1 MAASSSPSRGPP
13 EPDPGAGIK
22 FDIPPALRQFTYF
35 SRLPL
40 ELQDQIW
47 EATVDDPG
55 VQWLRLDHPS
65 GRNIWGV
72 HGLSAPPL
80 THNDNVKSLQ
90 ETEEDPIKLECQ
102 FESTPL
108 STRAHISHPE
118 NPLADKS
125 WHVYVE
131 KQMATLMA
139 TTQRS
144 QNHAVRMIRKA
155 DIEAFSWGQ
164 HHGSRHFVM
173 LDGSR
178 DLAFIEYLPAHLYA
192 SDCSLN
198 VLFDT
203 EYLAK
208 FRNVAVRYHADWQV
222 NLDPAAVCSQCG
234 RFHGSTR
241 AVTPRHL
248 YHFLARTF
256 PNLETVWLV
265 DYMMVEKQIGPK
277 ADHTYDRS
285 YWRGK
290 SFHAR
295 QRLTVETKIGS
306 GALSTSAMTKHPRYF
321 RAIDRTFCEAT
332 DRSWSVKERVTSLR
346 DWLQDAYLRYSRHS
360 MYACHKSPEK
370 VKFGILGCRHD
381 QTTRMTAER
390 TAKRIRMKKREADA
404 DPVTMRKTRRKL
416 SLSADQS
423 IFSFNH
429 AYENPESSPEQMHI
443 FGNGTLSGFKFGFEI
458 GKLTLGD

>member
-1 MAASSSPSRGPP
+1 MAASPPPSLDSS
-13 EPDPGAGIK
+13 EPDSTAGIK
-22 FDIPPALRQFTYF
+22 FDIPPALRQFTCF
-35 SRLPL
+35 SRLPI

-80 THNDNVKSLQ
+80 THNDSAKSPQ
-90 ETEEDPIKLECQ
+90 ETEEDPIKVECR

-108 STRAHISHPE
+108 STRAYISHPE
-118 NPLADKS
+118 SPLADKS

-144 QNHAVRMIRKA
+144 QNHAIRMMKKA
-155 DIEAFSWGQ
+155 DIEAFSWEQ
-164 HHGSRHFVM
+164 YHGSRHFIM

-178 DLAFIEYLPAHLYA
+178 DLAFIEYLPTHLYA
-192 SDCSLN
+192 SDCTLN

-203 EYLAK
+203 DHLAK

-222 NLDPAAVCSQCG
+222 NLDPAAVCPQCG

-248 YHFLARTF
+248 YQFLARTF

-265 DYMMVEKQIGPK
+265 DYMMVEKQLGPRP
-277 ADHTYDRS
+277 AHNYDRS
-285 YWRGK
+285 CWRGK
-290 SFHAR
+290 SCHAR
-295 QRLTVETKIGS
+295 GRLSIETKIGS
-306 GALSTSAMTKHPRYF
+306 GASSTSAMKQNPRYF

-332 DRSWSVKERVTSLR
+332 DESWFIKKRVTSLR

-360 MYACHKSPEK
+360 LYACHKSPEK
-370 VKFGILGCRHD
+370 VKFGILGCRHN
-381 QTTRMTAER
+381 QTTRTTAEIA
-390 TAKRIRMKKREADA
+390 AKRIRMKKREADA
-404 DPVTMRKTRRKL
+404 DPATIRKTRRKL

-423 IFSFNH
+423 IFSFDY
-429 AYENPESSPEQMHI
+429 AFESPEPPSEQMHI
-443 FGNGTLSGFKFGFEI
+443 FGSGTLSGFKFDFEI